1 MKLYIIASEVEFG
14 VELNEKEVNDFA
26 LGMGALVE
34 SGELFDL
41 ITKIKDAFDPV
52 VTDEDEES
60 EEEETQEES
69 KDDMSLDEE
78 GLIDFK
84 VVKSRY
90 SSDRYTLTTAWLK
103 DHGIDYEVDYNTFGD
118 ERATAKINILNFC
131 ALQKYLKSHGV
142 DATAMI

>member
-1 MKLYIIASEVEFG
+1 MKIYIMANEVVFE
-14 VELNEKEVNDFA
+14 VELNEKETTT
-26 LGMGALVE
+26 LVE

-41 ITKIKDAFDPV
+41 ITKLKNAFDPV
-52 VTDEDEES
+52 VTDEEEEP

-69 KDDMSLDEE
+69 KDDMSLNEE

-90 SSDRYTLTTAWLK
+90 GCETYTLTTAWLK
-103 DHGIDYEVDYNTFGD
+103 DHGIDYKIDHNTFGD
-118 ERATAKINILNFC
+118 ERTTAKINVLDFY

-142 DATAMI
+142 NATALI